1 MSAVAY
7 ATEAAPAAQ
16 PLLAVRNVAVRFG
29 GIVALDGVSFDL
41 APGQLLGLIGP
52 NGAGKTT
59 LFNCLSRLYA
69 PVAGDISI
77 ECRSILK
84 IPPHRIV
91 DIGISRTFQN
101 LALFGSMS
109 VLDNIRVGGHRQSRG
124 NFLSDALSLA
134 TAVRRDAAL
143 TEDAW
148 ELA

>member
-69 PVAGDISI
+69 PVAGDILF
-77 ECRSILK
+77 EGRSILK
-84 IPPHRIV
+84 MPPHRIV
-91 DIGISRTFQN
+91 NIGISRTFQN
-101 LALFGSMS
+101 LALFSRMS
-109 VLDNIRVGGHRQSRG
+109 VLDNIRVGGHCRG
-124 NFLSDALSLA
+124 HSDFFSDALHLPWVA
-134 TAVRRDAAL
+134 ARDRAL
-143 TEDAW
+143 EASAW
-148 ELA
+148 DL